1 MSGNSKFLLQIGLTV
16 LLGLFVSV
24 RISIFDNPEV
34 IFWAQFFEEKNE
46 EMAAMDSSKIVFV
59 GGSSCTF
66 SVDPIIIEAKTGM
79 PAYNYGGIAFMGPRY
94 MFTQVKEHLKAG
106 DVLVVGYEPEILKGI
121 DGQKSYPLGRK
132 IPLFTGEYSYVPEVT
147 TSKKNFQRWM
157 EAVRPGLRLSMVS
170 FVRALKGGRPYAYT
184 SDDKKG
190 SGRLELGQIDYQLPA
205 RKKLEILPLEK
216 PALDFMREV
225 VAFCRKKGVT
235 CVYTIPWQA
244 TSSDYV
250 AINRKVRQEFLAELG
265 VIIPFLHDPEAGVI
279 EGLEGFSD
287 SEYHLGA
294 KMSRKRSNFLGESL
308 DKFLK

>member
-1 MSGNSKFLLQIGLTV
+1 MSGNTKFLLQIGLTV
-16 LLGLFVSV
+16 LFGFFVSA

-34 IFWAQFFEEKNE
+34 KFWAQFFEEKDDE
-46 EMAAMDSSKIVFV
+46 VSFLESPKIVFV

-66 SVDPIIIEAKTGM
+66 SVDSKIIEEKTGW

-94 MFTQVKEHLKAG
+94 MFTRVKEHLKAG
-106 DVLVVGYEPEILKGI
+106 DVLVIGYEPEILKGI
-121 DGQKSYPLGRK
+121 DGEKSYPLGRK
-132 IPLFTGEYSYVPEVT
+132 IPLVTGEYTQISEVS

-170 FVRALKGGRPYAYT
+170 LVRFLIGGRSYAYT
-184 SDDKKG
+184 SDDKKEG
-190 SGRLELGQIDYQLPA
+190 GRLELGQIDYQLPA

-216 PALDFMREV
+216 PAIDFMREV
-225 VAFCRKKGVT
+225 VAFCRKKEVT
-235 CVYTIPWQA
+235 CVYTIPWQG

-265 VIIPFLHDPEAGVI
+265 VIISFLHDPEAGVI

-294 KMSRKRSNFLGESL
+294 EMSRKRSNFLGESL
-308 DKFLK
+308 EKFLK